1 MKPRED
7 LLGLEEIAK
16 EIELGKG
23 FPDYLSIGLRYN
35 PFPASAVASGAESY
49 EIGEGES
56 PVFYIPVLPPVK
68 QEHVVTIRDFARS
81 ALAQQQFAG
90 LQVIGDYGFGKS
102 HLLRFIEHQINEFKG
117 SIRGGRIRAFYIK
130 NPSTKPQGLLFSVT
144 KSIGE
149 QELRNMTW
157 STILS
162 TFHKAYTADKK
173 SFQDS
178 FKSIHPSTL
187 LIQPRWEQLDTLFE
201 EDALANYKLFLDR
214 AQGLGISREDLRSAS
229 KQYLRGKIDNLEI
242 TEHLLAVAF
251 GSEMSSFQAWVALT
265 SAEGRRGLKAPQTDH
280 FRAILRILQ
289 LSGIAFV
296 FLLVDEFE
304 DIAGV
309 RLTPRQQAEY
319 EASLRMF
326 IDSYHNDFAMVL
338 AATAEAT
345 DIIRRTYNPF
355 LDRFTHRID
364 LTPLTEEETETV
376 LLRYLNSARVEGAK
390 PFERNQHPFRL
401 IVGQIVKHAKGNARA
416 TLNIC
421 HKLIEFCR
429 EQKKTRLRPQ
439 DLQAVLLR

>member
-1 MKPRED
+1 MEPRED
-7 LLGLEEIAK
+7 LLGLEKIAK

-23 FPDYLSIGLRYN
+23 FPDYLVLGLKYN

-49 EIGEGES
+49 EIGEGEG
-56 PVFYIPVLPPVK
+56 PVFYLPVFPPIR
-68 QEHVVTIRDFARS
+68 QQHMVTIRDFVRS
-81 ALAQQQFAG
+81 ALALQQFAG

-102 HLLRFIEHQINEFKG
+102 HLLRFVEQQINEFKG
-117 SIRGGRIRAFYIK
+117 NIRGGRIRAFYIK

-162 TFHKAYTADKK
+162 TFHKVYTTDKK
-173 SFQDS
+173 SFEDS
-178 FKSIHPSTL
+178 LRSIHPSTL
-187 LIQPRWEQLDTLFE
+187 IQPNWEQLDALFE

-214 AQGLGISREDLRSAS
+214 AQSLGISREDLRIIS

-242 TEHLLAVAF
+242 TEHLLAIAF
-251 GSEMSSFQAWVALT
+251 GSEMSSFQSWVALT

-289 LSGIAFV
+289 LSGISFV

-304 DIAGV
+304 DIAGI
-309 RLTPRQQAEY
+309 RLTPRQRAEY

-326 IDSYHNDFAMVL
+326 IDSYHLDFAMVL
-338 AATAEAT
+338 AATAQAIEV
-345 DIIRRTYNPF
+345 IKETYNPF

-364 LTPLTEEETETV
+364 LIPLTEDETETV
-376 LLRYLNSARVEGAK
+376 LLRYLNSALAESAK
-390 PFERNQHPFRL
+390 PFEMNQHPFKL
-401 IVGQIVKHAKGNARA
+401 VVGQIVKHARGNARA

-421 HKLIEFCR
+421 HKLIEYCR
-429 EQKKTRLRPQ
+429 EQKKVELSAQ